1 MSAAISGAEEVP
13 RRPVKVF
20 LTSEQGRPAAASD
33 SRTQPVPPLCSLW
46 TGDQTE
52 RLLLWGCSLWTG
64 DQTERFLLW
73 GCSLWTGDQ
82 TERFLLWGCSL
93 WTGDQAERFLLWGR
107 RGQNKP
113 VQDFLRRAGFGVD
126 RNVKTAHTDRET
138 DVVGSADCI
147 FSHHGLDGD

>member
-52 RLLLWGCSLWTG
+52 RL
-64 DQTERFLLW
+64 
-73 GCSLWTGDQ
+73 
-82 TERFLLWGCSL
+82 LLWGCSL